1 MVGLA
6 APAHRPP
13 ACPSGQSSRIAP
25 NVAAAPGATAI
36 TPCAVPRRLAPKSDR
51 SDEPARRDCHAT
63 SCTSYTRRRG
73 SMVRTAG
80 RLRRPTRDGHTRCQA
95 RRTSGSGSC
104 RGRGRSG
111 GLGPSVGHCTRVA
124 LPLPVPRDFQPMR
137 AAVAAAMGGPFDCE
151 VDVVVIQIPELVST
165 DRLTAAAAEH
175 LLAALIPVSRP
186 RRRGDVTARS
196 ASTNTTSRAGV
207 GDARSGLG

>member
-6 APAHRPP
+6 APAHRPRP
-13 ACPSGQSSRIAP
+13 LLANPPGSRQMWRQRRVLLRLRHARFH
-25 NVAAAPGATAI
+25 GASH
-36 TPCAVPRRLAPKSDR
+36 LESDR

-111 GLGPSVGHCTRVA
+111 GLGPSVGPCRRVA

-175 LLAALIPVSRP
+175 LLACADPRQPV
-186 RRRGDVTARS
+186 RGDAAT
-196 ASTNTTSRAGV
+196 
-207 GDARSGLG
+207 